1 MIPEPPVGPASVP
14 DSKLPTSRPGD
25 NIPRGIACLIGATT
39 LFSTVNM
46 AAKWL
51 AETYPVGQIAFFRC
65 LGAAIPCLIIVAM
78 HGGLLSLRTRHLGLH
93 GMRTFFG
100 FVSLFTAFL
109 SFSMMPLGDAVA
121 IGYAGPLFVTALS
134 VPLLGDRVGKHR
146 WSAVLVGFV
155 GVLLMAHPSGSVP
168 ILGAVIALTN
178 AFFYALSM
186 ISVRQL
192 GATETASAMLF
203 YHTGFSTLF
212 GAMLLPFGWVTP
224 DLLGFAVLLGIGL
237 VGGVSQWL
245 VIHAFRQAPPSS
257 LSPFTYIGLVCALFW
272 GWLMWGE
279 VPTAWLLSGAA
290 IVVVVGLYILHRE
303 IMLGRARRRAAM
315 TGP

>member
-1 MIPEPPVGPASVP
+1 MNQERSAGAVDP
-14 DSKLPTSRPGD
+14 KLPTARPGD

-39 LFSTVNM
+39 LFSSVNM
-46 AAKWL
+46 AAKYL
-51 AETYPVGQIAFFRC
+51 SETYPVGQIAFFRC
-65 LGAAIPCLIIVAM
+65 FGALVPCLVIVAM
-78 HGGLLSLRTRHLGLH
+78 HGGLSSLRTSHLGLH
-93 GMRTFFG
+93 GMRTLFG
-100 FVSLFTAFL
+100 FVSLTTAFW
-109 SFSMMPLGDAVA
+109 SFALMPLGDAVA

-168 ILGAVIALTN
+168 LTGALVALTN

-186 ISVRQL
+186 ISLRQL

-203 YHTGFSTLF
+203 YHTIFSTLF
-212 GAMLLPFGWVTP
+212 GLMLLPFGWVTP
-224 DLLGFAVLLGIGL
+224 DLPGFALLLGIGL
-237 VGGVSQWL
+237 IGGASQWL

-257 LSPFTYIGLVCALFW
+257 LSPFTYIGLVLALFW
-272 GWLMWGE
+272 GWLVWGE
-279 VPTAWLLSGAA
+279 VPTLWLLSGAA
-290 IVVVVGLYILHRE
+290 IVIAAGLYILHRE
-303 IMLGRARRRAAM
+303 IKLGRARRRAAL